1 MIEMEYAD
9 GGALDQYL
17 SRLSSPMSEYSI
29 LPVLEQMASA
39 LDYIHHRDKPILHR
53 CQPYFSRNIGHCH
66 DLFFLFI
73 YSFFFK

>member
-53 CQPYFSRNIGHCH
+53 CQLYFSRCIEHRH
-66 DLFFLFI
+66 DFFYF
-73 YSFFFK
+73 SFK